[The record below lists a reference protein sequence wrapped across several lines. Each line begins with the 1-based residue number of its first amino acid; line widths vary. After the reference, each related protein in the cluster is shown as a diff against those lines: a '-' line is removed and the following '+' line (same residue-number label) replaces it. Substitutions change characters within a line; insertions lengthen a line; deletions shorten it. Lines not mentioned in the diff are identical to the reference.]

1 MTKNDQE
8 DIRNLLLDYYKTELQ
23 KEVDETIKKKNNTR
37 KDFDEILNKQQRSK

>member
-23 KEVDETIKKKNNTR
+23 KEVDETIKKKNITR